1 MNAPIDVTNIQ
12 IETARLLLRPWKM
25 SDLQDLYEYASVPG
39 VGEMAGWT
47 HHQSIEES
55 ASILDMFIEHR
66 KTLALELKENGKVI
80 GSICLE
86 DIDFPDDRGMQGRE
100 VGYALSKTYWG
111 KGLMPEAVK
120 AVIDYFFEKLHYD
133 WLTCGHF
140 VWNTQSCRVV
150 EKCGFRYV
158 RDTIRETRF
167 NTEEPMKLY
176 VLCNPHKE
184 I

>member
-1 MNAPIDVTNIQ
+1 MIAPIDVTNTR
-12 IETARLLLRPWKM
+12 IETPRLILRPWREN
-25 SDLQDLYEYASVPG
+25 DLADFNEYASVDG
-39 VGEMAGWT
+39 VGQMAGWLP
-47 HHQSIEES
+47 HKSMEES
-55 ASILDMFIEHR
+55 KMILDMFMADK

-80 GSICLE
+80 GSIGLE

-120 AVIDYFFEKLHYD
+120 AVIDYCFEKLHYD

-176 VLCNPHKE
+176 VLYNPHKE

>member
-1 MNAPIDVTNIQ
+1 MIAPIDVTNIR
-12 IETARLLLRPWKM
+12 IETPRLILRPWREN
-25 SDLQDLYEYASVPG
+25 DLADFNEYASVDG
-39 VGEMAGWT
+39 VGQMAGWLP
-47 HHQSIEES
+47 HKSMEES
-55 ASILDMFIEHR
+55 KMILDMFMAD
-66 KTLALELKENGKVI
+66 KNTLALELKENGKVI
-80 GSICLE
+80 GSIGLE

-120 AVIDYFFEKLHYD
+120 AVIDYCFEKLHYD

-176 VLCNPHKE
+176 VLYNPHKE

>member
-1 MNAPIDVTNIQ
+1 MIAPIDVTNIR
-12 IETARLLLRPWKM
+12 IETPRLILRPWREN
-25 SDLQDLYEYASVPG
+25 DLADFNEYASVDG
-39 VGEMAGWT
+39 VGQMAGWLP
-47 HHQSIEES
+47 HKSMEES
-55 ASILDMFIEHR
+55 KMILEMFMAD
-66 KTLALELKENGKVI
+66 KNTLALELKENGKVI
-80 GSICLE
+80 GSIGLE

-120 AVIDYFFEKLHYD
+120 AVIDYCFEKLHYD

-176 VLCNPHKE
+176 VLYNPHKE